1 MNLNNYK
8 TRQSVINLKELRCL
22 RSSEMREL
30 TSAVEMGS
38 LVLIVLKKLLKK
50 INVLGIRN

>member
-50 INVLGIRN
+50 INVLGIRD

>member
-1 MNLNNYK
+1 MNPNDYE

-30 TSAVEMGS
+30 MSAVEMGS
-38 LVLIVLKKLLKK
+38 LILIVL
-50 INVLGIRN
+50 